1 MLNSQKYAK
10 HLASLLICLAIPF
23 TAVAETRISGPFI
36 LENKSEGALELYGV
50 IQGESYLAE
59 MLLNPHAENP
69 NNPHRWNNEAE
80 LMAQTNL
87 QEVVMPDVNQSGLIT
102 RKDAPQQCLA
112 DLLGGGI
119 VMWVDDEASCTV
131 WKNGG
136 AGLITS
142 VISGKKPQLTYLPFN
157 AYPGKLITH
166 NPSSVVVV
174 RTDLMQPVA
183 P

>member
-10 HLASLLICLAIPF
+10 HLASLLVCLAIPF

-80 LMAQTNL
+80 LMAQTKG
-87 QEVVMPDVNQSGLIT
+87 VG
-102 RKDAPQQCLA
+102 
-112 DLLGGGI
+112 
-119 VMWVDDEASCTV
+119 TV
-131 WKNGG
+131 WC
-136 AGLITS
+136 GLLYWALKDILPDFLPRLGIPDNYALGYAMLFGYPAFSYYRTVERDPIPVS
-142 VISGKKPQLTYLPFN
+142 VADWK
-157 AYPGKLITH
+157 
-166 NPSSVVVV
+166 
-174 RTDLMQPVA
+174 
-183 P
+183 